1 MDCAVIENEGKNKAR
16 ETQKYT
22 TDTCRK
28 VEPNYKDKCVRYS
41 IQGCEGCF
49 YHGLIIK

>member
-1 MDCAVIENEGKNKAR
+1 MSLQDK
-16 ETQKYT
+16 TQGYM

-28 VEPNYKDKCVRYS
+28 VEPNYKDKCQRHV

-49 YHGLIIK
+49 YHGVIIK